1 VLNPL
6 RRRSSPTRPSA
17 GRNFSVVLLVA
28 LGLIGGLLTAC
39 SGSSKS
45 ASNPPAST
53 TTTTAPPPQLA
64 VTRPNIVFVLTDDL
78 SWNLVQYMPHVL
90 QMEKDGATFS
100 HYFVTDSLC
109 CPSRTSIFTGEF
121 PHDSGVFTNTGND
134 GGFGTFLRKADT
146 LRTFALTLHNAGY
159 ATAMMG
165 KYLNGYAPESTALAP
180 RGYVPAGWSEWDVAG
195 NGYPEFDYYLGQ
207 DHALVHYGK
216 KPRAYLTDVL
226 SRLGTAF
233 IAKSAA
239 AHQPFLLEEA
249 TFAPHGPY
257 VPAPRDAND
266 FPGLKAPRT
275 PAFNTADTV
284 GKPAWL
290 DPYPRIG
297 TKGIATIDS
306 DFRKRAQTVQAVDR
320 MIGNLEQAVAARG
333 LTKSTY
339 FVFSSD
345 NGFHLGEHRMGPG
358 KQTAFDTDI
367 RVPLVVVGPGVE
379 PGQKIDNLAENIDL
393 SPTFEQLAGVR
404 VPKYVDG
411 TSLVS
416 LLLGE
421 PVSAWRK
428 GVLVEHHG
436 PDTDTSDPDFQP
448 RHDGNPP
455 SYEALRQPNSVYV
468 EYADGEH
475 EYYDTLTDPNELRNI
490 YQSLSTST
498 KAALHKQLM
507 ALRLCHGGA
516 ACHEAQLLKTTG

>member
-1 VLNPL
+1 MAV
-6 RRRSSPTRPSA
+6 
-17 GRNFSVVLLVA
+17 GLV
-28 LGLIGGLLTAC
+28 GGLLTAC
-39 SGSSKS
+39 TTSSKT
-45 ASNPPAST
+45 ASTVPATTT

-109 CPSRTSIFTGEF
+109 CPSRTSILTGMF
-121 PHDSGVFTNTGND
+121 PHDSGVFTNDGPD
-134 GGFGTFLRKADT
+134 GGFATFLSKADT
-146 LRTFALTLHNAGY
+146 RRTFALALHNAGY

-165 KYLNGYAPESTALAP
+165 KYLNGYSPESTRFAP
-180 RGYVPAGWSEWDVAG
+180 KGYVPAGWSEWDSAG
-195 NGYPEFDYYLGQ
+195 NGYPEFDYFLGQ
-207 DHALVHYGK
+207 NHAIVKYGT
-216 KPRAYLTDVL
+216 KPQDYLTDVI
-226 SRLGTAF
+226 SKLGTAF

-257 VPAPRDAND
+257 VPAPRDAHL
-266 FPGLKAPRT
+266 FPGLKAPRG

-284 GKPAWL
+284 GNPAWL

-297 TKGIATIDS
+297 VKGIATIDS

-320 MIGNLEQAVAARG
+320 MIGNLQHEVAARG
-333 LTKSTY
+333 LTKNTY

-358 KQTAFDTDI
+358 KMTAFDTDI
-367 RVPLVVVGPGVE
+367 RVPLVVVGPGVA
-379 PGQKIDNLAENIDL
+379 PGQTISNLAENVDL
-393 SPTFEQLAGVR
+393 SPTFEQLAGRR
-404 VPKYVDG
+404 VPEYVDG

-421 PVSAWRK
+421 PAGAWRK

-436 PDTDTSDPDFQP
+436 PDTNTSDPDFQAP
-448 RHDGNPP
+448 HDGNPP
-455 SYEALRQPNSVYV
+455 SYEALRQQNSVYV
-468 EYADGEH
+468 EYGDGEH
-475 EYYDTLTDPNELRNI
+475 EYYDTAADPNELRNI
-490 YQSLSTST
+490 YESLSAST
-498 KAALHKQLM
+498 KATLHQQLT
-507 ALRLCHGGA
+507 ALRACHGLA
-516 ACHEAQLLKTTG
+516 ACHQAQLLPTKS